1 MTNSNK
7 ILLSTLL
14 QIEKSLNH
22 TQTIINNA
30 NLPISIEFNFSNF
43 YNLFD
48 TIVDSFS
55 IPEKNFD
62 KLYDILD
69 RILENTISISIA
81 IEEIEKLI
89 Q

>member
-48 TIVDSFS
+48 TITAAFS
-55 IPEKNFD
+55 ITEKNFD

-69 RILENTISISIA
+69 QLIENTISVPIA